1 MAIKPRK
8 IALVGDGA
16 VGSSFAYSMMNQGI
30 GEDFPIIDI
39 KQNQIKGDALDLE
52 DAQVFTYPKH
62 IYAGQYSDCKDA
74 DIVVITAGAPQKPGE
89 SRLDLVSKNMH
100 ILSSIVKPVVDSGFK
115 GIFVVS
121 ANPVDILTYGTQ
133 KLSGWPKNKVIGS
146 GTSLDTTR
154 LQVAL
159 GKKLNLN
166 PQSINAYIMGEHGDS
181 EFADLGEASVGN
193 RPLLEI
199 TKEAGISKDELAKL
213 VDNVR
218 NKAYK
223 IINLKGATFYGV
235 ATALMRIC
243 RAVLKNENTVLPI
256 DAPLNGEY
264 GLKNVYI
271 GTPAV
276 VNATGIT
283 KAIQVPLNDEESK
296 KMKESAATLQKVAK
310 KGMDSLKN

>member
-1 MAIKPRK
+1 MIKPRK

-39 KQNQIKGDALDLE
+39 VQKKIEGDAMDLE
-52 DAQVFTYPKH
+52 DAQVFTEPRH
-62 IYAGQYSDCKDA
+62 IYAGSYKDCKDA

-100 ILSSIVKPVVDSGFK
+100 ILSSIVKPVVKSGFK

-121 ANPVDILTYGTQ
+121 ANPVDILTWGTQ
-133 KLSGWPKNKVIGS
+133 KLSGWPKNKVIGT

-159 GKKLNLN
+159 GKKLHLN

-181 EFADLGEASVGN
+181 EFADLAEASAGN
-193 RPLLEI
+193 RPLLEL
-199 TKEAGISKDELAKL
+199 TKEAGIGKDELDKL
-213 VDNVR
+213 VAKVR
-218 NKAYK
+218 NKAYY
-223 IINLKGATFYGV
+223 IINTKGATFYGV

-243 RAVLKNENTVLPI
+243 KAVLKNENTILPL

-264 GLKNVYI
+264 GLKDLYI
-271 GTPAV
+271 GTPTV
-276 VNATGIT
+276 VNASGIV
-283 KAIQVPLNDEESK
+283 KAIQVPLSDQEEAQMK
-296 KMKESAATLQKVAK
+296 KSAATLKKVAK
-310 KGMDSLKN
+310 KGMASLKK